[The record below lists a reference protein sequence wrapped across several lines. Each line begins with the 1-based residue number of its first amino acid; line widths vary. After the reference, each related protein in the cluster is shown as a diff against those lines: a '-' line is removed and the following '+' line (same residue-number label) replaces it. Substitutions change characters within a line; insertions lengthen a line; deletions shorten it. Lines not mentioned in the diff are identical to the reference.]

1 GGAGAILGWKMTLL
15 AFYIGIIAGGGGI
28 AYLMLRG
35 KIKWG
40 RGDSIPLVPF
50 LAVGGVVTFLC
61 GPQALNVIGLRLQY
75 FIQAGWPW

>member
-1 GGAGAILGWKMTLL
+1 MTLL